1 MNKNIKFHV
10 SKFLPYLSI
19 HDDGCFAI
27 VAAKLIN
34 DSEASDRC
42 DFNNW
47 GPASPRNDE
56 TLNTPGM
63 SAVFFSHVSEI
74 DKFEILYSLPPHGY
88 IIYLKLKD
96 ETTNE
101 KIRSQDLP
109 IAANSFGELIRLM
122 IEWSVVAKEPF
133 NNLDKCSKIS
143 TALLEDMNMPEE
155 LVEHILNAYPP
166 MQISKYLM
174 GSTNAQLQ
182 NEEAFLIDESLQD
195 WLISQAVP
203 DDFIELNGER
213 ISIDDPRIIYSELTD
228 KTQE

>member
-19 HDDGCFAI
+19 HNDGCFLI

-47 GPASPRNDE
+47 GPVAPRNNEAD
-56 TLNTPGM
+56 LNKSMGT
-63 SAVFFSHVSEI
+63 VLFSSLDEI

-96 ETTNE
+96 DEVNQQI
-101 KIRSQDLP
+101 KSQALP
-109 IAANSFGELIRLM
+109 FGANSFGELIRLM

-133 NNLDKCSKIS
+133 NNLDKCSEIS

-155 LVEHILNAYPP
+155 LIQHILDTYPS

-174 GSTNAQLQ
+174 GEDNAQLQ
-182 NEEAFLIDESLQD
+182 NTEAFLIDESLQD
-195 WLISQAVP
+195 WLMSQTMP
-203 DDFIELNGER
+203 DDFVELNGER
-213 ISIDDPRIIYSELTD
+213 ISIDDPRIFHSLSSHNHE
-228 KTQE
+228 E